1 MGNRYQGGYPTREVA
16 SEAINGLRMSINED
30 RHRRQDRTI
39 TVADLADHYTR
50 VELCDGSH
58 VHTAACVLAGILMQH
73 ADPGDGLPD
82 PGIAQFV
89 AASRQPSSSTLVIP
103 MHETSVRS

>member
-1 MGNRYQGGYPTREVA
+1 
-16 SEAINGLRMSINED
+16 MSINED

-58 VHTAACVLAGILMQH
+58 VAQQRASSPGYFCSTRIQEMAYLIRESVSLLLQAGNHPL
-73 ADPGDGLPD
+73 LP
-82 PGIAQFV
+82 
-89 AASRQPSSSTLVIP
+89 
-103 MHETSVRS
+103 

>member
-39 TVADLADHYTR
+39 TVADSWLITTR
-50 VELCDGSH
+50 E
-58 VHTAACVLAGILMQH
+58 
-73 ADPGDGLPD
+73 
-82 PGIAQFV
+82 
-89 AASRQPSSSTLVIP
+89 
-103 MHETSVRS
+103 

>member
-73 ADPGDGLPD
+73 ADPGAVSYTHLD
-82 PGIAQFV
+82 V
-89 AASRQPSSSTLVIP
+89 YKRQRLAHSP
-103 MHETSVRS
+103 RAGRA